1 MRGIYRRISFVN
13 SGFLGWLF
21 FGLIPIMAWEIE
33 TTDEYDAWFLEQAE
47 NEQEAVRMK
56 VELLTEYGPQ
66 LPRPH
71 ADTLKGKMA
80 ETKVLKKTHPISELD
95 AKMNP
100 AVLAKA
106 KKMAEQESLNI
117 RLGMLREKYGVKQSE
132 IMNFTQTAVSKL
144 ENRKD
149 IRISTLI
156 DYLDSL
162 GMGLEITA
170 YPRNSA
176 DKELLLRV

>member
-1 MRGIYRRISFVN
+1 
-13 SGFLGWLF
+13 
-21 FGLIPIMAWEIE
+21 
-33 TTDEYDAWFLEQAE
+33 
-47 NEQEAVRMK
+47 
-56 VELLTEYGPQ
+56 
-66 LPRPH
+66 
-71 ADTLKGKMA
+71 MA
-80 ETKVLKKTHPISELD
+80 ETKVLKKTRPISELD

-100 AVLAKA
+100 EVLAKA
-106 KKMAEQESLNI
+106 KKMAQKESLNI
-117 RLGMLREKYGVKQSE
+117 RLAILREKYGVKQSE
-132 IMNFTQTAVSKL
+132 IENFTQTAVSKL

-176 DKELLLRV
+176 KKELLLRV

>member
-1 MRGIYRRISFVN
+1 
-13 SGFLGWLF
+13 
-21 FGLIPIMAWEIE
+21 
-33 TTDEYDAWFLEQAE
+33 
-47 NEQEAVRMK
+47 
-56 VELLTEYGPQ
+56 
-66 LPRPH
+66 
-71 ADTLKGKMA
+71 MA
-80 ETKVLKKTHPISELD
+80 ETKILKKTHPIRELD

-117 RLGMLREKYGVKQSE
+117 RLGMLRDKYGVKQSE

>member
-1 MRGIYRRISFVN
+1 
-13 SGFLGWLF
+13 
-21 FGLIPIMAWEIE
+21 
-33 TTDEYDAWFLEQAE
+33 
-47 NEQEAVRMK
+47 
-56 VELLTEYGPQ
+56 
-66 LPRPH
+66 
-71 ADTLKGKMA
+71 MA
-80 ETKVLKKTHPISELD
+80 ETKVLKKTHPISKLD

-117 RLGMLREKYGVKQSE
+117 RLGTLREKYGVKQSE
-132 IMNFTQTAVSKL
+132 ITNFTQTAVSKL

-176 DKELLLRV
+176 KKELLLKV